1 MKKEARL
8 LLDRA
13 YDALLLSIE
22 LFNRPRDQGRVN
34 GVLILLDHAFEM
46 LLKSAIL
53 AKGGAIREPKER
65 NTIGFDACVRKGVS
79 DARIKFLSDEQ
90 ALTLQA
96 LNGLRDAAQHHL
108 LDITEGQLYVHA
120 QAGMTLFRD
129 LVRNVFAQELK
140 DHLPSRVLPVSTT
153 APKDIITL
161 FDHEIE
167 EIRRL
172 LLPGKRMRVEAIARL
187 RALAILDTTIKGE
200 KGQPSIAE
208 LNKACKLLQA
218 GEDWAKV
225 FSGVAAI
232 NFVTDGDGPL
242 ISLRLSKKEGI
253 MTTLVKEG
261 TPGASVIAIR
271 TTDSTS
277 YFSMNT
283 RQLAENAGL
292 SWYQTLKIIDYL
304 RLKDNPDCHKV
315 FKMGA
320 AKHMHYSP
328 KALEAIQ
335 KALMSE
341 SIEEIV
347 EKVKQRK
354 GEGGRAVVKIQ

>member
-13 YDALLLSIE
+13 YDSLLLSIE
-22 LFNRPRDQGRVN
+22 LFNRPSDRGRVN
-34 GVLILLDHAFEM
+34 GVLILLDHSFEM

-53 AKGGAIREPKER
+53 AKGSTIREPKEK
-65 NTIGFDACVRKGVS
+65 NSIGFDACVRKGVS
-79 DARIKFLSDEQ
+79 DAKVKFLSDEQ

-120 QAGMTLFRD
+120 QAGVTLFRD
-129 LVRNVFAQELK
+129 LLRSVFKQELA

-153 APKDIITL
+153 PPKDILTL

-167 EIRRL
+167 EIRKL
-172 LLPGKRMRVEAIARL
+172 LSPGKRMRVEAIARL

-200 KGQPSIAE
+200 KGQPSNAD
-208 LNKACKLLQA
+208 LNKACKRLQA
-218 GEDWAKV
+218 GDDWATV
-225 FSGVAAI
+225 FRGVAAI
-232 NFVTDGDGPL
+232 QIVTDGDGPA
-242 ISLRLSKKEGI
+242 IALRISKKAGMET
-253 MTTLVKEG
+253 MLVKEG
-261 TPGASVIAIR
+261 TPGASVVAVR

-277 YFSMNT
+277 FYSMNT
-283 RQLAENAGL
+283 KQLAENLGL
-292 SWYQTLKIIDYL
+292 SRYQALTAVDYL
-304 RLKDNPDCHKV
+304 GLKENPDCHKV

-320 AKHMHYSP
+320 ARHMHYSP
-328 KALEAIQ
+328 KALDAIR
-335 KALMSE
+335 KALEAE

-347 EKVKQRK
+347 AKVKRSK
-354 GEGGRAVVKIQ
+354 TSADIA